1 MCWNFCREKNMPDFK
16 STSVKRPATGKINS
30 SLKVKKKGTGN
41 ETGLTGYSADSPHSS
56 EIQTNGKSLFCM
68 TQPFDEIFVRKFQ
81 VFPHI
86 FHLASRTC
94 FYCRV
99 NYCCLVVV
107 SLSILFCLLKIISF
121 CRLRFD
127 SNFSVGA
134 FWICKIL
141 SLKGYLDKLKI
152 LFKEIWLFKRTLS

>member
-1 MCWNFCREKNMPDFK
+1 MPDFK

-86 FHLASRTC
+86 FHKLCPIFFAGT
-94 FYCRV
+94 
-99 NYCCLVVV
+99 
-107 SLSILFCLLKIISF
+107 I
-121 CRLRFD
+121 
-127 SNFSVGA
+127 VG
-134 FWICKIL
+134 L
-141 SLKGYLDKLKI
+141 GS
-152 LFKEIWLFKRTLS
+152 